1 MISMKQI
8 LCFGDS
14 NTYGLIPAT
23 KDRYDW
29 NTRWTGILSKKIEK
43 NGYRVVEEGLCGRTT
58 IFENATRKGRKGA
71 DLLPIILETH
81 KPIDTVVLML
91 GTNDCKTAY
100 GATAEKIGSGIEL
113 LIKQIKDSDPDI
125 NIILVSPIE
134 LGEGVWEEGFDTE
147 FNENSVEVSKQL
159 PEVYRKIAEKYDADF
174 VAASEYARPS
184 SADREHLNN
193 LVIESLQRL
202 FIISFI
208 AKSGKQFDENR

>member
-58 IFENATRKGRKGA
+58 IFEDATRKGRKGA

-147 FNENSVEVSKQL
+147 FNENSVKVSKQL
-159 PEVYRKIAEKYDADF
+159 PEVYRKIAERYDADF
-174 VAASEYARPS
+174 VAASDYARPS
-184 SADREHLNN
+184 SEDREHLNEFGN
-193 LVIESLQRL
+193 RQLAEAIYN
-202 FIISFI
+202 
-208 AKSGKQFDENR
+208 QFYSKIREAV

>member
-1 MISMKQI
+1 MKQI

-58 IFENATRKGRKGA
+58 IFEDATRKGRKGA

-147 FNENSVEVSKQL
+147 FNENSVKVSKQL
-159 PEVYRKIAEKYDADF
+159 PEVYRKIAERYDADF
-174 VAASEYARPS
+174 VAASDYARPS
-184 SADREHLNN
+184 SEDREHLNEFGN
-193 LVIESLQRL
+193 RQLAEAIYN
-202 FIISFI
+202 
-208 AKSGKQFDENR
+208 QFYSKIREAV